1 MSNIRG
7 KGYYV
12 YLLSSLSGVF
22 YVGYTDSLT
31 KRIRQ
36 HKEGYYENAFTKK
49 YKVNRLVYWENFYIK
64 EEALAREKQLKR
76 LLRIKK
82 ISLIE
87 NSNSYWNDLYNDVVE
102 IQKRNGNI

>member
-1 MSNIRG
+1 M
-7 KGYYV
+7 
-12 YLLSSLSGVF
+12 
-22 YVGYTDSLT
+22 
-31 KRIRQ
+31 
-36 HKEGYYENAFTKK
+36 
-49 YKVNRLVYWENFYIK
+49 NRLVYWENFYTK

-87 NSNSYWNDLYNDVVE
+87 NSNPYWNDLYNDVVE

>member
-1 MSNIRG
+1 MEEKN
-7 KGYYV
+7 YYV
-12 YLLSSLSGVF
+12 YILSSISKVL
-22 YVGYTDSLT
+22 YVGFTDCLV
-31 KRIRQ
+31 KRIYQ
-36 HKEGYYENAFTKK
+36 HKKGDYYKDAFTKK
-49 YKVNRLVYWENFYIK
+49 YKVNRLVYWENFYTK

-87 NSNSYWNDLYNDVVE
+87 NSNPYWNDLYNDVVE